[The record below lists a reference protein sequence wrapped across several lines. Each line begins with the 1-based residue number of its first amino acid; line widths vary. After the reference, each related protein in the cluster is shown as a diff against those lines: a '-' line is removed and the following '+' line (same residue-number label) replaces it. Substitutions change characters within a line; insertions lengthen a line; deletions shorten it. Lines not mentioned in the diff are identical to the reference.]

1 MSIKENGNLN
11 KQPVIEAES
20 FIATKLAEFKA
31 LRDESLRCTQMLSNA
46 VWVAVTGYA
55 ATVGI
60 AATFLG
66 RSGAIGYQM
75 REDMLM
81 QTTVALLCLEA
92 MAISVIYLS
101 ELWKYIRV
109 GYYIREKLLIPM
121 NWEKWIQDH
130 RAYELY
136 FGSLVFLQLPIIM
149 TVLGF
154 VLLYTGVP
162 GKPGSLVT
170 FIGWLNSDSCM
181 TILIIIV
188 LILDVLVVLRL
199 SVRVIDA
206 GNGIFCKPSILR
218 AICELGDI
226 FKKHKHIKGKNDSL
240 ANEETPD

>member
-1 MSIKENGNLN
+1 MSIKENASLS
-11 KQPVIEAES
+11 KQSVIESEPCIEA
-20 FIATKLAEFKA
+20 KLAEFKA

-66 RSGAIGYQM
+66 RSSVAGSQICV
-75 REDMLM
+75 DMLM
-81 QTTVALLCLEA
+81 QTTIALLCVEA
-92 MAISVIYLS
+92 MAISVMYLS
-101 ELWKYIRV
+101 ELWKYIRI
-109 GYYIREKLLIPM
+109 GYYIRKELQLPM

-136 FGSLVFLQLPIIM
+136 FGSLVFLQLPIII

-154 VLLYTGVP
+154 VLLCTGVP

-188 LILDVLVVLRL
+188 LILDFFVVLRL
-199 SVRVIDA
+199 IVRVKDA
-206 GNGIFCKPSILR
+206 RDGIFGNPNISR
-218 AICELGDI
+218 AICDFGYK
-226 FKKHKHIKGKNDSL
+226 FMKFCHIKGKTDSL
-240 ANEETPD
+240 ACEETPH